1 MSHELRE
8 IEIRETPRL
17 SPEQAGILDLHS
29 VLNVLNVLACELQLL
44 GIALE
49 NDSEVLSSSLAFC
62 ERLASALSR
71 PGEALA
77 LVATTDDGAR
87 EVLSEVD
94 ALIGRHPEQ
103 AGRVAVVNGRASIGS
118 VLEVFCVR
126 AKEILARAEHPLEWR
141 AYEPEGL
148 RSGLVQVL
156 RAIESHARGRLGF
169 VFDGCRRKPVDY
181 VVELG
186 FDPGAEERIWMP
198 PVLVDVMRDLL
209 ANARKY
215 TEPGGRLAL
224 ELLQTGAELRLTVHD
239 SGMGIP
245 EDELSKVVQFGHR
258 ARNALHIR
266 TMGGGFGLTKAHW
279 VTRQFGGRFW
289 LASRVG
295 VGTRVRIALP
305 RPRVR
310 RSPQGW

>member
-1 MSHELRE
+1 MSSELPE

-17 SPEQAGILDLHS
+17 TPEQAGILDLHS

-49 NDSEVLSSSLAFC
+49 NDSEVLRRSLAFC
-62 ERLASALSR
+62 ERFTRALSH
-71 PGEALA
+71 PAEALA
-77 LVATTDDGAR
+77 LAGSTDAGAQ
-87 EVLSEVD
+87 EVLGEVD
-94 ALIGRHPEQ
+94 ALIRRHPEQ
-103 AGRVAVVNGRASIGS
+103 AGRVTVANSRASIGS
-118 VLEVFCVR
+118 VLEVFCIR
-126 AKEILARAEHPLEWR
+126 AKEILERAEHPLDWR
-141 AYEPEGL
+141 AYEPEAL
-148 RSGLVQVL
+148 RAGLVQVL

-169 VFDGCRRKPVDY
+169 AFDGRRRSPNEY
-181 VVELG
+181 LVELI
-186 FDPGAEERIWMP
+186 FDPGAEERIWLP
-198 PVLVDVMRDLL
+198 PVMMDVMRDLL

-224 ELLQTGAELRLTVHD
+224 ELSQTGGELRLTVSD
-239 SGMGIP
+239 SGLGIP

-295 VGTRVRIALP
+295 EGTRVRILLP
-305 RPRVR
+305 RPQASLHREMR
-310 RSPQGW
+310 